1 MNILSRIG
9 LAGQL
14 LAIVL
19 VVVSIDLLLNSWLFQ
34 NTQRYAMREEEAA
47 AIAEHVVVANRLMG
61 RTPPAERK
69 AVARELTTERF
80 EISWSRAG
88 KAVSKTTELSTLHRQ
103 MLAAE
108 PALVPMDLQ
117 LTLMPL
123 PFGNDIGGSTQLRDA
138 SRVNFRFRS
147 DAFWSLNF
155 GRFLSMA
162 GPSLAI
168 LALAW
173 ALLRLMLQPLR
184 TLVRATSAV
193 GASYPEPLEEAG
205 QGEVLH
211 LIRAFNAMQ
220 ERIHQLLASGSQ
232 TLLAIGHDLR
242 TPLARLQL
250 RIDGV
255 KIDPALRREIE
266 EDIDEIRGLLQS
278 LQTYVDSGHESGPP
292 ERIDIAVTAQTLVDN
307 ACDRNAQAAY
317 YGPRH
322 LEIMA
327 HPVSIRRALS
337 NLVENALAYAGNV
350 RIEVIVRTGIVDIV
364 VEDDGPGIPPERL
377 AEALH
382 PFIRFDDART
392 RNTAGMGLGL
402 PIVDRVVQSE
412 GGTLHLA
419 NKPSGGLRVTIRL
432 PYKTGRRAMPQRN
445 ISLQSVPIQERPG
458 P

>member
-1 MNILSRIG
+1 M
-9 LAGQL
+9 AGQL

-19 VVVSIDLLLNSWLFQ
+19 IVVAIDLLVNSWLFQ
-34 NTQRYAMREEEAA
+34 NTQAYAMREEEAA
-47 AIAEHVVVANRLMG
+47 AIAEHVVVAHRVIS
-61 RTPPAERK
+61 RTPPGERS

-80 EISWSRAG
+80 EISWSRDSTPG
-88 KAVSKTTELSTLHRQ
+88 SRPIELNALHQQ

-108 PALVPMDLQ
+108 PALVPMNLQ
-117 LTLMPL
+117 LSLRPL
-123 PFGNDIGGSTQLRDA
+123 TFRNDIGGSTELQDG

-155 GRFLSMA
+155 GRFLGMA
-162 GPSLAI
+162 VPSVAI
-168 LALAW
+168 FALAW
-173 ALLRLMLQPLR
+173 ILLRVMLQPLR

-193 GASYPEPLEEAG
+193 GAANPQPLEEVG

-220 ERIHQLLASGSQ
+220 ERIHQLLISGSQ

-250 RIDGV
+250 RIDGA
-255 KIDPALRREIE
+255 KLDPALRREIE
-266 EDIDEIRGLLQS
+266 HDIDEIRGLLQS
-278 LQTYVDSGHESGPP
+278 LQNYVDSGKESGQL

-307 ACDRNAQAAY
+307 AYDRGAEAAY

-322 LEIMA
+322 MEIMA

-337 NLVENALAYAGNV
+337 NLVENAVAYAGNV
-350 RIEVIVRTGIVDIV
+350 RVELIDRNNSVEIV

-377 AEALH
+377 SEALH
-382 PFIRFDDART
+382 PFIRFDNART
-392 RNTAGMGLGL
+392 RDTAGMGLGL
-402 PIVDRVVQSE
+402 PIVDRVVQAE

-419 NKPSGGLRVTIRL
+419 NKPSGGLRVVIRL
-432 PYKTGRRAMPQRN
+432 PRAADRPPLPQRN
-445 ISLQSVPIQERPG
+445 ISLQSVPIQERPEA
-458 P
+458 